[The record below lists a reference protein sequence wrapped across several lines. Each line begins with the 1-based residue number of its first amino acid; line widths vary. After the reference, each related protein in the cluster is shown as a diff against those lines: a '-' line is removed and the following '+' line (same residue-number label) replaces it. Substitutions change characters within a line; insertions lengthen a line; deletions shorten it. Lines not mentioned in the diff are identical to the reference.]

1 MNTPTA
7 GSRPA
12 QTAAQR
18 RISYAQDAFLVV
30 ISAAF
35 AWSHGRAFVED
46 GRLTS
51 VPLVIEQ
58 SILVV
63 LFLSRRRSRHTSDK
77 LWDWTVATVG
87 TWGALA
93 LRPWGSAPASVEA
106 MGIGIQIVGVSLA
119 AIAFSNLGRS
129 VGVVAANRGLKTGGL
144 YRFVRHPVYTA
155 HVMTHAGF
163 VMANPHPWNATIA
176 VVVFVGLLLRI
187 GAEERLLS
195 ETDDYVVYREQ
206 VRWRLCPGLY

>member
-1 MNTPTA
+1 MKTPRA
-7 GSRPA
+7 KAHPA

-18 RISYAQDAFLVV
+18 RLSYAQDALLVV

-35 AWSHGRAFVED
+35 AWSHGRAFIED
-46 GRLTS
+46 GRITS
-51 VPLVIEQ
+51 VPLVVEQ

-63 LFLSRRRSRHTSDK
+63 LFLSRRRSRYTSDR

-93 LRPWGSAPASVEA
+93 LRPWGTAPVGAEA
-106 MGIGIQIVGVSLA
+106 MGIAIQVAGVSLA
-119 AIAFSNLGRS
+119 AVAFSNLGRS

-155 HVMTHAGF
+155 HMMTHAGF
-163 VMANPHPWNATIA
+163 VMANPHPWNAAMAT
-176 VVVFVGLLLRI
+176 VVFVCLILRI
-187 GAEERLLS
+187 RAEERVLS
-195 ETDDYVVYREQ
+195 ETDDYVSYSER